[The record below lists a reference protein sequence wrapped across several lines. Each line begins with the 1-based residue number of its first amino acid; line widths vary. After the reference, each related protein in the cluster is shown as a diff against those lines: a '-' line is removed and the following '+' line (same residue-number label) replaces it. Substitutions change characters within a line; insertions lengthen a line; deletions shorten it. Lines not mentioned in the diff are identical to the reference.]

1 MDPFTD
7 EEMLEV
13 EDPEELVNDLI
24 LAKKTTAQEIESKR
38 WTKSGVTPNH
48 GLTLKKQ
55 C

>member
-24 LAKKTTAQEIESKR
+24 LGRRQLHKKYESER
-38 WTKSGVTPNH
+38 TKSVTPNH